1 MVQSLAALS
10 TTELEYMVVVEAD
23 KEVLWLT
30 SLVKKLGIQQS
41 LVRVL
46 FTWHRTK
53 CIIQKLST

>member
-10 TTELEYMVVVEAD
+10 TTELEYMVVVVAD
-23 KEVLWLT
+23 KKVLWLT

-46 FTWHRTK
+46 FTWQRTK